1 MNRGKNEKDWNRWG
15 CTHTLTYLLRIKE
28 QIKTNSISVGLYIY
42 AYRIGLFA
50 WKKQ

>member
-1 MNRGKNEKDWNRWG
+1 MKKTE
-15 CTHTLTYLLRIKE
+15 TVEAVHTPTYLLRIKE

-50 WKKQ
+50 

>member
-1 MNRGKNEKDWNRWG
+1 MKKTETVEAVY
-15 CTHTLTYLLRIKE
+15 THTLTYLLRIKE

-50 WKKQ
+50 